1 MHSGTFEACADG
13 HLATGLYNA
22 RRSAQA
28 LGVELRIAHAFS
40 VGLEIMEAAAGLLR
54 TRYLAPDRGE

>member
-1 MHSGTFEACADG
+1 MHSGTFKACADG
-13 HLATGLYNA
+13 YLASGLYHA
-22 RRSAQA
+22 GGSTQA

-54 TRYLAPDRGE
+54 TR

>member
-1 MHSGTFEACADG
+1 
-13 HLATGLYNA
+13 
-22 RRSAQA
+22 